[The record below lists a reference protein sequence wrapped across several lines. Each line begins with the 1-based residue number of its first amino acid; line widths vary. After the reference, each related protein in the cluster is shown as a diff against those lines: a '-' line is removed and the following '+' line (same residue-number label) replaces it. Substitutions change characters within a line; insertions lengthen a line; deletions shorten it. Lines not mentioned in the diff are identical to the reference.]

1 MTGNELNLHAICRQS
16 VWEWMKV
23 KILKSKPMVLMRN
36 IYININNIDNI
47 IKENPMKVLK
57 DLQFFLLQHC
67 LIIFNE
73 PVKKDPRKTFRA
85 VVKKNWIEK
94 NKNEKKNSETI
105 QNFL

>member
-1 MTGNELNLHAICRQS
+1 MDESKNTQIQANGPHEKYIC
-16 VWEWMKV
+16 
-23 KILKSKPMVLMRN
+23 
-36 IYININNIDNI
+36 ININNIDNI
-47 IKENPMKVLK
+47 KENSTTVLK
-57 DLQFFLLQHC
+57 DLQFFLLQHS

-94 NKNEKKNSETI
+94 NKNEKKNNSETI